1 MPKALESASL
11 RHWRRPLFQMSLR
24 ICHRLRDLSS
34 DFRVCFL
41 INPIIDCRF
50 LESDV
55 AAEPKM
61 WDAAV
66 FDEPIHGARVALK
79 VLGNLFQ
86 GQNLTEWISGW
97 LSPIVTLLHDFSL
110 FDYPHKA
117 SLSLIPTNATIL
129 TWISTLRTS
138 WLNSSPQ
145 TECSNSSS
153 LFASGGSLY

>member
-1 MPKALESASL
+1 MG
-11 RHWRRPLFQMSLR
+11 
-24 ICHRLRDLSS
+24 
-34 DFRVCFL
+34 
-41 INPIIDCRF
+41 
-50 LESDV
+50 
-55 AAEPKM
+55 
-61 WDAAV
+61 DAAV
-66 FDEPIHGARVALK
+66 FDEPIQGAGVALK

-86 GQNLTEWISGW
+86 GQNLTEWISSW